1 MEEAK
6 NRVRKKT
13 RERVRNLE
21 NKQEE
26 KHLQKLHECT
36 SFDSMMVMRLPPGR
50 CFTYSNISLTR
61 SNRTV
66 SER

>member
-6 NRVRKKT
+6 NRVCKKT

-36 SFDSMMVMRLPPGR
+36 SFDSMMVMQLPPGQ
-50 CFTYSNISLTR
+50 CFTYSNISSTR

-66 SER
+66 K

>member
-36 SFDSMMVMRLPPGR
+36 SFDSMMVM
-50 CFTYSNISLTR
+50 
-61 SNRTV
+61 
-66 SER
+66 